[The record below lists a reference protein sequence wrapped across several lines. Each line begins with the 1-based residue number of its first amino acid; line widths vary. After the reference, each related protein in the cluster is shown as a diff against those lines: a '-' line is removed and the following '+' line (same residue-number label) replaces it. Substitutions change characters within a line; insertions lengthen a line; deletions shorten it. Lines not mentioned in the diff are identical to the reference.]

1 MVLISDDRSLS
12 LWTRLVEWFQGPL
25 GHSVLQAE
33 RAQLGPVLSG
43 LFGFHIVQ
51 IGALGAADLFAG
63 SRIAHRIVL
72 NIDPQLP
79 IAMLGHPLCAAG
91 ALPLQTRSIDVIV
104 LPHVL
109 EFQADGMEV
118 LRETERVLAGE
129 GHVVILGFNPW
140 SLWGLWRLCSA
151 WGKRVPWC
159 GRFLAMG
166 RLQARLR
173 DLGFDI
179 VQSRRFNVR
188 APWAN
193 APAERRWEISER
205 IGAWLGFGG
214 VYLLVGK
221 KRIEAMTPIGAR
233 RHAQRRVLHGG
244 VAGSSV
250 QRVEP

>member
-140 SLWGLWRLCSA
+140 SLWGLWRFCSA

-166 RLQARLR
+166 RASSLAARSW
-173 DLGFDI
+173 I
-179 VQSRRFNVR
+179 
-188 APWAN
+188 
-193 APAERRWEISER
+193 
-205 IGAWLGFGG
+205 
-214 VYLLVGK
+214 
-221 KRIEAMTPIGAR
+221 
-233 RHAQRRVLHGG
+233 
-244 VAGSSV
+244 
-250 QRVEP
+250 